1 MRNLLGRLIERSPQS
16 LSSIGQF
23 WDVPLDGID
32 PHRDAGQLYP
42 VLTDAWSLALAWER
56 LSPREQQILDM
67 LASARGPVD
76 LESLAATLAQ
86 EPHALLPA
94 LRRLYRIGL
103 IASERAAEADEST
116 LRFYVPTEIAHILS
130 RLEEERVHPPSGT
143 EPLAWFLERLAD
155 VELLELAERMGM
167 SVLPA
172 VTQRQEA
179 LRFAQQRLHDRH
191 WLAEALA
198 TLSPAA
204 ARLWSWLNG
213 CSGAPLASEVQ
224 TATGFSFSEL
234 RRAVRELAQLGVL
247 WRSYDAHGRL
257 LLLVPQATRQPHR
270 PHARLLPALI
280 EAQAATT
287 WPLAYPWAV
296 AWDLLT
302 VLRALHA
309 SGSRWRPG
317 DGQPPSVVLKRV
329 EGRLWIGRPGQPP
342 AAYFAFLNALA
353 FSLGLI
359 DSNGAP
365 APRDRLRSWLRFPFP
380 EQGRRLLR
388 AWRRLSDWPEGQNQA
403 RLAVPHLDWL
413 ALRARLLSGLR
424 ELRTGQWYALDA
436 VVDRLSALLAPAGR
450 LHGDQQRTAPAPGLE
465 EALHQVVATT
475 LGSSL
480 RWLGLVEHGR
490 DADGDPVVRLND
502 AGAWLLGVHSAPP
515 AQPRSGPAVTADEDG
530 WIAVIHPSP
539 ALVWAVSAFADLTEL
554 GPPARYRITRSSLL
568 RALRGGLQL
577 DQIVRYLEGQL
588 SEPPPGEL
596 VQRLE
601 QWVSSYHAAWL
612 TQAMVVESAEPHQLE
627 QAREKLAQAGFA
639 TEGIG
644 SQRLLLLLPK
654 GAPADVTIRRIRQLL
669 REAGLSP
676 EWRAMPGR

>member
-23 WDVPLDGID
+23 WDVPVDGID

-42 VLTDAWSLALAWER
+42 VLTDPWSLALAWER
-56 LSPREQQILDM
+56 LSAREQHILNM
-67 LASARGPVD
+67 LGSARGPVD

-103 IASERAAEADEST
+103 IASERAEEADESA

-130 RLEEERVHPPSGT
+130 RLEDERAHPPSGA
-143 EPLAWFLERLAD
+143 EPLVWFLDRLAD
-155 VELLELAERMGM
+155 VELLELAERLGM

-191 WLAEALA
+191 WLGEALA

-213 CSGAPLASEVQ
+213 CSGAPLASEAQ
-224 TATGFSFSEL
+224 TATGFSFGEL
-234 RRAVRELAQLGVL
+234 RRAVRELAQLGVV
-247 WRSYDAHGRL
+247 WRSYDAQGRL

-270 PHARLLPALI
+270 PQSRPLPALV

-302 VLRALHA
+302 LLRALQV
-309 SGSRWRPG
+309 SESCWRPG

-329 EGRLWIGRPGQPP
+329 EGRLWIGRPGQPS
-342 AAYFAFLNALA
+342 AAYFALLSALA
-353 FSLGLI
+353 LSLGLI

-388 AWRRLSDWPEGQNQA
+388 AWRRLPDWPEGQNQA
-403 RLAVPHLDWL
+403 RLPVPHVDWP
-413 ALRARLLSGLR
+413 ALRARLLSGIR
-424 ELRTGQWYALDA
+424 ELRTGQWYALDT
-436 VVDRLSALLAPAGR
+436 VVGRLSALVSSAGR
-450 LHGDQQRTAPAPGLE
+450 LPGDQPRTAQPPGME

-480 RWLGLVEHGR
+480 RWLGLLEHGR
-490 DADGDPVVRLND
+490 DADGGPVVRLND

-515 AQPRSGPAVTADEDG
+515 AQPRSGPAVSADEDG

-539 ALVWAVSAFADLTEL
+539 ALIWALSAFADLAEL

-568 RALRGGLQL
+568 RALRSGLQL
-577 DQIVRYLEGQL
+577 DQILRYLEAQL

-601 QWVSSYHAAWL
+601 RWASSHHAAWL
-612 TQAMVVESAEPHQLE
+612 TQAMVVEIAEPGQTE

-644 SQRLLLLLPK
+644 SQRLLVLLPE
-654 GAPADVTIRRIRQLL
+654 GAPVDATIRRIRQLL

-676 EWRAMPGR
+676 EWRVKPGH